1 MQDASYRRHLAFC
14 LWSFASGRRK
24 PFRLTKAVRPSP
36 VDSQIVKCIKM
47 AKRELVQCA
56 SVSRRLWSGLLPQ
69 GGESRSALPRRG
81 TKSHLMLR
89 SSRQVLLVVDEERQR
104 RLLTNGSE
112 DHSPGVLRLLWSAAE
127 SRRTCLR
134 ANLIRRP
141 VPQGHGLAPCVMVFP
156 LQVLSPFTF
165 FEYGSRLAP
174 MLGKTR
180 SRLTTLYKKWGT
192 ARRPVAFDNAD
203 GPIWNV
209 GEKGSFCRPKKFL
222 EVARPMVPFF
232 LGVLKMKLRY
242 VTFYETSCPHCS
254 QKNPFLSNG
263 GI

>member
-1 MQDASYRRHLAFC
+1 MHRTVAIWPFAF
-14 LWSFASGRRK
+14 
-24 PFRLTKAVRPSP
+24 
-36 VDSQIVKCIKM
+36 
-47 AKRELVQCA
+47 
-56 SVSRRLWSGLLPQ
+56 GLLPQ

-180 SRLTTLYKKWGT
+180 SRLTTSCNECPL
-192 ARRPVAFDNAD
+192 PVFSS
-203 GPIWNV
+203 IYFLRLWFSW
-209 GEKGSFCRPKKFL
+209 SF
-222 EVARPMVPFF
+222 
-232 LGVLKMKLRY
+232 
-242 VTFYETSCPHCS
+242 FYLHD
-254 QKNPFLSNG
+254 SNG
-263 GI
+263 VQIGSDARKKAAG

>member
-165 FEYGSRLAP
+165 FEYGSRLAQ

-180 SRLTTLYKKWGT
+180 SRLTTSCNECPL
-192 ARRPVAFDNAD
+192 PVFSS
-203 GPIWNV
+203 IYFLRLWFSW
-209 GEKGSFCRPKKFL
+209 SF
-222 EVARPMVPFF
+222 
-232 LGVLKMKLRY
+232 
-242 VTFYETSCPHCS
+242 FYLHD
-254 QKNPFLSNG
+254 SNG
-263 GI
+263 VQIGSDARKKAAG